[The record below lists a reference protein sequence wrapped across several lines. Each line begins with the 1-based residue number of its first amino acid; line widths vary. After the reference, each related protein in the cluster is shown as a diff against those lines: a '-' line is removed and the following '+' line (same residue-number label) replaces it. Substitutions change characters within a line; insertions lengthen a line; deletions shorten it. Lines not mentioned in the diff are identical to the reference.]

1 MVIFSY
7 SLFILTNQFFFLS
20 LPLSLSFSFSF
31 SFPFFSFSFSE
42 WLPVLVILLHDYD
55 FLTLFLFQPY
65 IHIMILTFVFIPFF
79 SLPTFLLLDYFHVI
93 LNAFDVIRKVRLF
106 VYLSLSSCF
115 FPSLF
120 CVSLLVSMA
129 VVNELLFSNISFE
142 VGKSGVYIQGK
153 ILRYN
158 HIDVFAMRS
167 LDMSVSPL
175 HLSSLLIWVLI
186 FI

>member
-1 MVIFSY
+1 
-7 SLFILTNQFFFLS
+7 
-20 LPLSLSFSFSF
+20 
-31 SFPFFSFSFSE
+31 
-42 WLPVLVILLHDYD
+42 
-55 FLTLFLFQPY
+55 
-65 IHIMILTFVFIPFF
+65 MILTFVFIPFF

-175 HLSSLLIWVLI
+175 HLSSHLIGYGY
-186 FI
+186 